1 MSMAHGLESRVPLL
15 DLALVEF
22 VLSLPM
28 HLRMSGVNP
37 KDILRNAMVDLLP
50 IKVTERKDKMGF
62 PVPIFSWLKKDK
74 SGQVENLLNS
84 LVSRE
89 LPGVSINMKN
99 TSNFQ
104 TQIGARE
111 LWGGLLLESWLRS
124 LE

>member
-1 MSMAHGLESRVPLL
+1 M
-15 DLALVEF
+15 
-22 VLSLPM
+22 
-28 HLRMSGVNP
+28 
-37 KDILRNAMVDLLP
+37 
-50 IKVTERKDKMGF
+50 
-62 PVPIFSWLKKDK
+62 SWLKKDK